1 MEYEWDEAK
10 SAANLRKHKVTFE
23 AIEGFDWST
32 ALVVSDDR
40 FDYGEDRWFAIGM
53 IENRLYSLTFTIRGD
68 RIRVISLRVAE
79 PAERRLYHEQS
90 R

>member
-10 SAANLRKHKVTFE
+10 SVANLRKHKVAFE

-32 ALVVSDDR
+32 AFVVPDER
-40 FDYGEDRWFAIGM
+40 FDYREDRWFAIGM